1 MWWKLAV
8 GAVLGLV
15 AGHFIAPGYAL
26 WVVVGLVLGY
36 GAEVWS
42 ERRKKQKASAEQ

>member
-1 MWWKLAV
+1 MWWKLAA

-15 AGHFIAPGYAL
+15 VGHFVVPGYAL

-36 GAEVWS
+36 LAEIYAQRRAKEKAPAS
-42 ERRKKQKASAEQ
+42 E